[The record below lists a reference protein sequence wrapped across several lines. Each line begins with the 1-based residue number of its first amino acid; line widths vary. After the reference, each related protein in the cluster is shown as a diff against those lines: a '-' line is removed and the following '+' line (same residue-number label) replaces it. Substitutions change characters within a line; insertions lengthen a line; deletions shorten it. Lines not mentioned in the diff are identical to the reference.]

1 MDARTF
7 LEGRN
12 VVVFEHLFVGSDVAE
27 AITRQIANPLDDLL
41 HAAVAEKLAELAAK
55 KREKYAAPGLQAQVK
70 LIYFFF
76 LTEGMQGMAGGRT
89 LADQQEA
96 EIKEALRQFAWPP
109 DFPAIAVIGISELR
123 PILAQVEA
131 RLPGVKLAEF
141 LLKKDGKGGYDTP
154 KIAAALIQLARRDY
168 IRQEIFLRVDDD
180 VQPTADGIRE
190 LKTAYWD
197 LIHEG
202 ANRHFCMS
210 WNYESDPAAMSDSAA
225 PFGPDYGRLFRHVV
239 NSYSIRTTFMSSPSL
254 RCRLDPA
261 TGQLR
266 AVPAQNAALDKQ
278 PCRLNL
284 LHIKYFLDLF
294 REGRWGSCLDDP
306 ISGAGLCFSPDSL
319 IELPP
324 WTNADEL
331 ITWIDDFIKYE
342 LMRVYYGKRFAAD
355 RRLLRSPTCPGFAQD
370 RNDPEKLRPSDIEWS
385 TNAYLDRVLMGCILS
400 YCVDPARHGGPADGF
415 AKLLQEHD
423 YLTAVR
429 LWKSTLERTL
439 AAGSLEHV
447 RKVLLDWQHF
457 FCAKAGSSAPGYPHQ
472 AQVPCGFV
480 PAPADSFFNAYTLKQ
495 LLAIEE
501 GRFNLVPRVLH
512 VLERYLA
519 MKYLFWP
526 HVVESIDALR
536 QMFAAAP
543 DQPSGE
549 PASGALVAARWLFV
563 GLAAL
568 GPAEDRP
575 VERESKACLA
585 LIRDP
590 AAQDPA
596 RWLMQWNKN
605 WKVMHLIGGHREKED
620 PNDLACMIRELHEE
634 LFGRLSAGQLQ
645 TMRDALRDCQD
656 YDEPVGAWSD
666 PYLAS
671 VRRSSEPRHE
681 FPEFVAWS
689 GGYGQWTRYHLRLYE
704 VQLTERGRAAIFAA
718 DPFAPCEPG
727 QKPEGPNEW
736 VSRDD
741 VARGWTPLGRPIS
754 PTAHHVL
761 GVP

>member
-7 LEGRN
+7 LDGRN
-12 VVVFEHLFVGSDVAE
+12 VVVFEHLAVGSDVAD
-27 AITRQIANPLDDLL
+27 AITRHIANPLDPVL
-41 HAAVAEKLAELAAK
+41 HASVAKELAELAAK
-55 KREKYAAPGLQAQVK
+55 KREKYAAPGLPAQIK
-70 LIYFFF
+70 LVYFF

-96 EIKEALRQFAWPP
+96 EIKEAFRQFAWPP
-109 DFPAIAVIGISELR
+109 GFPDIVVIGISELR
-123 PILAQVEA
+123 PILAMVEA
-131 RLPGVKLAEF
+131 RLPSVKVAEF
-141 LLKKDGKGGYDTP
+141 LLKSDGKGGYDTP
-154 KIAAALIQLARRDY
+154 KIAASLIQLARRDY

-180 VQPTADGIRE
+180 VQPTAEGIGE
-190 LKTAYWD
+190 LKAAYWE
-197 LIHEG
+197 LIREG

-210 WNYESDPAAMSDSAA
+210 WNYESDPAALSDSAA
-225 PFGPDYGRLFRHVV
+225 PSGPDYGRLFRHVV

-254 RCRLDPA
+254 RCRLEPT

-266 AVPAQNAALDKQ
+266 AVPARNAALDKQ

-284 LHIKYFLDLF
+284 IHIKYFLDLF

-355 RRLLRSPTCPGFAQD
+355 RRLLRSPTYPGFAQD
-370 RNDPEKLRPSDIEWS
+370 RNDPEKLKPSDIEWS

-400 YCVDPARHGGPADGF
+400 YCVDPTRYGGPAEGF

-423 YLTAVR
+423 YLTAQR
-429 LWKSTLERTL
+429 LWKSSLERTL

-457 FCAKAGSSAPGYPHQ
+457 FCAKAGSSTPEYSHQ

-501 GRFNLVPRVLH
+501 GNFKLVTQVLH
-512 VLERYLA
+512 VLERYLE

-526 HVVESIDALR
+526 HVVESIDSLR
-536 QMFAAAP
+536 QMFAASRAL
-543 DQPSGE
+543 
-549 PASGALVAARWLFV
+549 GAADWLFV

-575 VERESKACLA
+575 VERESRACLA

-605 WKVMHLIGGHREKED
+605 WKVMHLIGGHREDKD

-634 LFGRLSAGQLQ
+634 LFDELQPDQLE
-645 TMRDALRDCQD
+645 TMRDVLGNCDA
-656 YDEPVGAWSD
+656 YEGPVGGWSD
-666 PYLAS
+666 PYLAA
-671 VRRSSEPRHE
+671 VRPSRDPPHA

-704 VQLTERGRAAIFAA
+704 VQLTERGRAALFPAA
-718 DPFAPCEPG
+718 PFAPCQPD
-727 QKPEGPNEW
+727 QKPEGSNEW

-741 VARGWTPLGRPIS
+741 VGRGWTLLGRPIS
-754 PTAHHVL
+754 PTAHYVL
-761 GVP
+761 GVS